1 MFCVFGITMS
11 FETCVLPVDGDVFGL
26 QVEPLTAVM
35 QVQPRE
41 PHDGEQCYVQTD
53 LGHSSMPGQIDQ

>member
-35 QVQPRE
+35 QVQPWE
-41 PHDGEQCYVQTD
+41 PHDGEQC
-53 LGHSSMPGQIDQ
+53 